1 MARYNKIRLGDCLVQ
16 KGMITEEQLSE
27 ALVKQKENGT
37 KLGETIVELG
47 YVSENDMIDVLVE
60 QLGIEYVDVRKIKV
74 DENAARL
81 LKEDFMRKNG
91 LIPIAFDELLPNVI
105 RVAMADPMD
114 IIAIDDISIITN
126 MQVDP
131 VLSTKGQINMAIDKI
146 FGATQAMQAAE
157 QYRKERE
164 RDRERDSYRD
174 RRDYDDLQQQIRDL
188 KNQQNNNG
196 PMGYPYPYPPYAP
209 YPYPYPYPQQQQPQ
223 QNIDVDALIEKLSK
237 KQKEQVDSAMDEMK
251 AQNQSLQDRLDAE
264 RKEREELEA
273 MLRDIQTKGEEEEA
287 DEAEQER
294 EQEEADKALTLD
306 VDALPVDDDN
316 DTDGD
321 ADNDADDD
329 TNSENEEPVE
339 KSELTLEQIEA
350 LVKNYQDRFQED
362 WMSHA
367 KEELQGDELVKGLRF
382 YKLQNAERKTFVDK
396 VKKLSP
402 EVKQIYNIV
411 KNEFMKY
418 NGVTN
423 KLTNSCDVL
432 YKGRNQIAKINFT
445 KSRVRLYLGLDPNN
459 AEYAKI
465 PHKDLSNKRAH
476 ARTPFYMLLKS
487 PLSVKR
493 AKKLIA
499 DLMVMHNC
507 EENLN
512 YKPID
517 YATKYKFFKKDQ
529 KK

>member
-1 MARYNKIRLGDCLVQ
+1 MGKIIIVASGKGGTGKTTVTANIGAALAMRGNLVALVDMDMGCRNLDITLGLESSIVYDIFDVIEENCDLDEALIKDTRYENLYFIPAPQTRDTSSVEDEAVKGIWEKLSSRFDYCLVDAPA
-16 KGMITEEQLSE
+16 GIDGGFLYAAMGADSAILVTMPEVT
-27 ALVKQKENGT
+27 ALRDGDRAISVLEDMGVEDVKVVINR
-37 KLGETIVELG
+37 VR
-47 YVSENDMIDVLVE
+47 SDMIDKGIMMNMDDCVDMLGVPV
-60 QLGIEYVDVRKIKV
+60 LGIVPD
-74 DENAARL
+74 DEELMVAALKGTLAVSAENSRAGQAFLNIAARL
-81 LKEDFMRKNG
+81 MGEEV
-91 LIPIAFDELLPNVI
+91 PIMEFDE
-105 RVAMADPMD
+105 
-114 IIAIDDISIITN
+114 
-126 MQVDP
+126 
-131 VLSTKGQINMAIDKI
+131 
-146 FGATQAMQAAE
+146 
-157 QYRKERE
+157 KE
-164 RDRERDSYRD
+164 S
-174 RRDYDDLQQQIRDL
+174 
-188 KNQQNNNG
+188 
-196 PMGYPYPYPPYAP
+196 
-209 YPYPYPYPQQQQPQ
+209 
-223 QNIDVDALIEKLSK
+223 
-237 KQKEQVDSAMDEMK
+237 
-251 AQNQSLQDRLDAE
+251 
-264 RKEREELEA
+264 
-273 MLRDIQTKGEEEEA
+273 
-287 DEAEQER
+287 
-294 EQEEADKALTLD
+294 
-306 VDALPVDDDN
+306 
-316 DTDGD
+316 
-321 ADNDADDD
+321 
-329 TNSENEEPVE
+329 
-339 KSELTLEQIEA
+339 
-350 LVKNYQDRFQED
+350 F
-362 WMSHA
+362 
-367 KEELQGDELVKGLRF
+367 F
-382 YKLQNAERKTFVDK
+382 DK